1 MCGVFQA
8 RVLGW
13 VALSLSRAKDKS
25 RLLQS
30 FPRDDNMLNERREV
44 SQCKGRKN
52 EGLKGGEKIKRK
64 FQEFLYQASYCAA

>member
-1 MCGVFQA
+1 MGFFRQESWGGLPFPSPGL
-8 RVLGW
+8 RT
-13 VALSLSRAKDKS
+13 